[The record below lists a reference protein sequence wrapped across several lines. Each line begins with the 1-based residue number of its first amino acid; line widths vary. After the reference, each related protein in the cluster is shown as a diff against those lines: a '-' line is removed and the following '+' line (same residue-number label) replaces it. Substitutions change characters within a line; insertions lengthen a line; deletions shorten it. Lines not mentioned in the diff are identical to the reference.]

1 MLEHILRGTTD
12 SLPKYSKFQDH
23 HQFGQNDA
31 VWHLQA
37 WKLNQQSELWLH
49 NRGPEILSCET
60 VQIQNRAA
68 ARIEDGA
75 SADYNYKHSSS
86 DSCIL

>member
-12 SLPKYSKFQDH
+12 GLPKYSKFQDH

-49 NRGPEILSCET
+49 NRGS